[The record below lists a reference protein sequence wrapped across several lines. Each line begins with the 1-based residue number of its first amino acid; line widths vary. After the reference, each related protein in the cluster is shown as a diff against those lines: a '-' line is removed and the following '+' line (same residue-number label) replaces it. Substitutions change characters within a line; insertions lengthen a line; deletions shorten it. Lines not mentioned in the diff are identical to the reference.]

1 MWGPGAAGGFQ
12 NALATGLQIGQVA
25 NQQRQQNQLMQQ
37 REAMIANQTRD
48 QQMQEFRFAQ
58 QQQTEQQTADLTA
71 RALRGD
77 DDALTQLATVNFD
90 RWKGLEGTM
99 KQKAVEQSQVFGNAA
114 IDLLGMPPEAR
125 RGQIIAFA
133 QRFPELANQINE
145 VAFLPP
151 AEQDS
156 ALRAVVAE
164 AKLTEKLIAMER
176 PSYQAIPEGG
186 TLVNTRDPRA
196 VSAFQSGGAPQ
207 ASAPPPLSAIEAE
220 LARRG
225 VR

>member
-12 NALATGLQIGQVA
+12 NALATGLQLGQVA

-48 QQMQEFRFAQ
+48 QQMQEQKFAQ
-58 QQQTEQQTADLTA
+58 QQQAEQQTAALTA
-71 RALRGD
+71 RALQGE
-77 DDALTQLATVNFD
+77 DDALTQLATVNFE

-99 KQKAVEQSQVFGNAA
+99 KQKATDQAQVFGNAA

-151 AEQDS
+151 TEQDA

-176 PSYQAIPEGG
+176 PDYQVLPQGAD
-186 TLVNTRDPRA
+186 LVNTRDPRA
-196 VSAFQSGGAPQ
+196 VAQFAPNAAQ
-207 ASAPPPLSAIEAE
+207 GSAPPPLSAIEAE